1 MDVWIIKLK
10 AINQCQSVSE
20 RSGTDDEF
28 LGEAIDNHPKEQVV
42 AESST
47 QSCATICVTWVS
59 YFSSNYVRKFYEA
72 DLLVLDRMPLFV
84 EPRACGTEPCPRVA
98 LSMFA
103 VFLAL

>member
-47 QSCATICVTWVS
+47 QSYAEL
-59 YFSSNYVRKFYEA
+59 RKCYA
-72 DLLVLDRMPLFV
+72 AGVLVLDRMPLFV

>member
-59 YFSSNYVRKFYEA
+59 YLALNQVLRKCHEA
-72 DLLVLDRMPLFV
+72 DVVVLDRMPRFIEL
-84 EPRACGTEPCPRVA
+84 RAFGN
-98 LSMFA
+98 
-103 VFLAL
+103 